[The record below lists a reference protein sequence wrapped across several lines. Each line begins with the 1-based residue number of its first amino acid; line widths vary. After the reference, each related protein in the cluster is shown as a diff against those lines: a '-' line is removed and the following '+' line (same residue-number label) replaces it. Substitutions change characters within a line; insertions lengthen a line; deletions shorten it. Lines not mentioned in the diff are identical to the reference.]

1 MGLAFVCSWS
11 GFLPVLWPAEPV
23 LVVFSSEL
31 ISRLSPPSSGPG
43 LGMEAA
49 CLISPAV
56 CRFHI
61 GVLNLQRLIA
71 LQIPREMKNVL
82 LRLQAVLFVIPI

>member
-1 MGLAFVCSWS
+1 MGLDFVCSWS
-11 GFLPVLWPAEPV
+11 GSLPVLCPAEPV

-49 CLISPAV
+49 CHLSPAL
-56 CRFHI
+56 CRVHI
-61 GVLNLQRLIA
+61 GVVLNPQRLIA
-71 LQIPREMKNVL
+71 LHLEQ
-82 LRLQAVLFVIPI
+82 